1 MPCNGS
7 YMALT
12 VVLRFTLNMLPRGR
26 KFDND
31 TIDVVNKGCFENFDT
46 LACVRTSFLT
56 TVSAITGTSFM
67 VGSRYPQLDFSACFL
82 KLLQFTVI
90 CHLHWSL
97 AARTLHREDV
107 VQHVINPVLC
117 LYVLYSTT
125 VALMGMVDVT
135 GTWTECMRPY
145 WLMLSSADFVIVQMF
160 VITAI
165 YVTHRTDGISSL
177 ASFKSSQKRDL
188 WTIVIVYEFS
198 AVLGI
203 SYDVIM
209 KFVGN
214 EMLGC
219 SAMFGH
225 TQLFYSTVIAVF
237 MMAKFLV
244 PLWTILCVFQPIE
257 GDTRNSEVALASRYN
272 LSKEPLIHVL
282 HEHWCLLLKI
292 LLGRF
297 LKSEVIKDKSI
308 NELKLMFPCIEKEQS
323 DDDFEIGIET
333 RKTFKKLNLKLQ
345 KSMRKFYHTL

>member
-1 MPCNGS
+1 
-7 YMALT
+7 
-12 VVLRFTLNMLPRGR
+12 MLPRGR

-56 TVSAITGTSFM
+56 TVSAITLIFVILKIVKYHVYRHPQMHHYAVFYVSAILCLICGTSFM

-209 KFVGN
+209 KFG
-214 EMLGC
+214 E
-219 SAMFGH
+219 
-225 TQLFYSTVIAVF
+225 
-237 MMAKFLV
+237 
-244 PLWTILCVFQPIE
+244 
-257 GDTRNSEVALASRYN
+257 
-272 LSKEPLIHVL
+272 
-282 HEHWCLLLKI
+282 
-292 LLGRF
+292 
-297 LKSEVIKDKSI
+297 
-308 NELKLMFPCIEKEQS
+308 
-323 DDDFEIGIET
+323 
-333 RKTFKKLNLKLQ
+333 
-345 KSMRKFYHTL
+345 